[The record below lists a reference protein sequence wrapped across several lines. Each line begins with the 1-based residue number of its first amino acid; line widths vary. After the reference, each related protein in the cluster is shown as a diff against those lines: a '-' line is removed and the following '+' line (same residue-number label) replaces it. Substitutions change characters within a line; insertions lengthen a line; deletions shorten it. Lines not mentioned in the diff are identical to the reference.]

1 MVPSDDTAD
10 VGPAPE
16 TDASDLAVVAAAET
30 EPSGTRFEV
39 YRDDIDDWRW
49 RLVHRNGNII
59 ADGGEGYSRK
69 AGALNGIQS
78 VKQNAADAP
87 IFRTED
93 DR

>member
-1 MVPSDDTAD
+1 MAPSDDSAD
-10 VGPAPE
+10 VGPDPE

-30 EPSGTRFEV
+30 APSGTRFEV
-39 YRDDIDDWRW
+39 YRDDVDDWRW

-69 AGALNGIQS
+69 AGALNGIKS

-87 IFRTED
+87 VFRTED
-93 DR
+93 DH